1 MSNNW
6 TGLGIGN
13 KNKKGEYLDMYFHPK
28 NIYDSDKDIEKIES
42 HELVKISDDIPPSN
56 VPEAYLKLHLI
67 SLRLVKPNQTNLE
80 GIFGILPNV
89 AWTSIGPIDANEL
102 SEVLY
107 ESRINKKIIKIFS
120 LDKFPSLTD
129 YVALN
134 DIRVA
139 DTSRVRLGAHLGPG
153 TTVMHEGFINFNA
166 GTLGEAMVEG
176 RISQGV
182 IVDENTDIGGG
193 ASTMGTLSGGNNIK
207 ISIGKNCLLGA
218 NSGLGIPL
226 GDRCTLEAGLY
237 LTSGAKVEILDDKG
251 KVIKTSKAKELSNVS
266 DLLFL
271 RNSLTGAI
279 QCKKNQSVNKLNQ
292 ELHDN

>member
-28 NIYDSDKDIEKIES
+28 NIYDSDKDIEKIED

-67 SLRLVKPNQTNLE
+67 SLRLVKPNQTNLD

-89 AWTSIGPIDANEL
+89 AWTSKGPIDVNEL
-102 SEVLY
+102 TEVLY
-107 ESRINKKIIKIFS
+107 ESKIIKKTIKIFS
-120 LDKFPSLTD
+120 IDKFPSLTD

-193 ASTMGTLSGGNNIK
+193 ASTMGTLSGGNDIK

-237 LTSGAKVEILDDKG
+237 LTSGAKVEILDDRG

>member
-89 AWTSIGPIDANEL
+89 AWTSIGPIDTNEL
-102 SEVLY
+102 SEILY

>member
-89 AWTSIGPIDANEL
+89 AWTSIGPIDTNEL

-153 TTVMHEGFINFNA
+153 TTVMHEGFINYNA

>member
-89 AWTSIGPIDANEL
+89 AWTSIGPIDINEL
-102 SEVLY
+102 SEILY

>member
-28 NIYDSDKDIEKIES
+28 NIHDSDKDIEKIES

-89 AWTSIGPIDANEL
+89 AWTSIGPIDTNEL